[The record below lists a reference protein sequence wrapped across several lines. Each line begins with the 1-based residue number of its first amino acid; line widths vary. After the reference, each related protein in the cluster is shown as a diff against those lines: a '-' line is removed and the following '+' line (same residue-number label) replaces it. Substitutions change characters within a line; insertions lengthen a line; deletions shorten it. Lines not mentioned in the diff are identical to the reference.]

1 MNATFDRQVEQ
12 DLLGA
17 YLAHLP
23 QPYAERQGERIRCTC
38 DDFRQLR
45 LGESILVKTHTT
57 EWILL
62 WLERHGRQLRPAVRS
77 SRIEALGRW
86 WDWLFQHSLLDDNVL
101 GCFYPCSQVLREQH
115 PLVLWH
121 NLQRPIACYLEERGP
136 RQKQTRHKARRLLTN
151 LNVFLHRGR
160 TASADQALIDETRTI
175 DWLRQ
180 ISATKCLHSLALAA
194 ATTNRFLRFLVDT
207 RRLDDNPLMRLR
219 RQSSAPRWD
228 DFLAGLL
235 GLHNASLAPAIPRPR
250 FVSFLAPSLA
260 AFVDLKRALGRRY
273 DASEADLQRFDRFV
287 ASCDTQSTTLT
298 QELVD
303 AWTHRS
309 GHLKPATRRQRIG
322 LVRQFCLYLARQD
335 STAYV
340 PEPTRGTGRTAQF
353 TPHIYTVVEFRR
365 LLKAA
370 QHLPARRGSLRPRA
384 VYTILLILYG
394 AGLRIGE
401 ALRLRLRDVDLETDT
416 LVIRDTKFFKSRVV
430 PISESLREAIREYL
444 SQRLK
449 ATASPD
455 AFLFLNHRSDRYS
468 SDKFSEVF
476 RDLLVTAE
484 VPWVYGQRPRVHD
497 IRHTFAHNC
506 VLRWYREGVDLQ
518 AKLPLLA
525 TYLGH
530 ASVLSTQEY
539 LKATPELLRQA
550 SARFERSYGTVI
562 DDHRN
567 GENR

>member
-1 MNATFDRQVEQ
+1 MNATFDLRAEK
-12 DLLGA
+12 DLLDK

-23 QPYAERQGERIRCTC
+23 QAEAKRQGELIRRTC
-38 DDFRQLR
+38 DDFRRLR
-45 LGESILVKTHTT
+45 LGESILVMAHTT
-57 EWILL
+57 EWILP
-62 WLERHGRQLRPAVRS
+62 WLERFGCQLRAPVRS
-77 SRIEALGRW
+77 SHIEALGRW
-86 WDWLFQHSLLDDNVL
+86 WGWLFQHSLLDDNVL
-101 GCFYPCSQVLREQH
+101 GCFYPCSQVLRQQQ
-115 PLVLWH
+115 PLVLWQ

-136 RQKQTRHKARRLLTN
+136 RQTQTRRKARRLLTN
-151 LNVFLHRGR
+151 FNVFLHRGR
-160 TASADQALIDETRTI
+160 TAPTDQALIDESRTI

-180 ISATKCLHSLALAA
+180 LSATRCLHTLALVA

-207 RRLDDNPLMRLR
+207 RRLDENPLMRLR
-219 RQSSAPRWD
+219 RQSSAPRWET
-228 DFLAGLL
+228 FLAGLL
-235 GLHNASLAPAIPRPR
+235 GVQNASLAPAIPRPR
-250 FVSFLAPSLA
+250 FVSFLAPELA

-273 DASEADLQRFDRFV
+273 ETSEAELQRFDRFV
-287 ASCDTQSTTLT
+287 ASCGGQSTTLT

-303 AWTHRS
+303 AWTQRI
-309 GHLKPATRRQRIG
+309 GHLKPRTRKKRIG

-335 STAYV
+335 PKAYV
-340 PEPTRGTGRTAQF
+340 PEPARGTGRTAQF
-353 TPHIYTVVEFRR
+353 TPHIYTVAEFRR
-365 LLKAA
+365 LLEAA
-370 QHLPARRGSLRPRA
+370 RHLPARRGSLRPRA
-384 VYTILLILYG
+384 VYTALLILYG
-394 AGLRIGE
+394 TGLRIGE

-444 SQRLK
+444 SERLK

-455 AFLFLNHRSDRYS
+455 AFLFLNHRGDRYS
-468 SDKFSEVF
+468 SDKFGEVF

-484 VPWVYGQRPRVHD
+484 VPSVYGQRPRVHD

-506 VLRWYREGVDLQ
+506 VLRWYREGADLQ